1 MRLTSQEYE
10 DLLARKMRQHDE
22 DARATVAARFNQP
35 LEAAVQKAVLEYLNL
50 HPRVAWAVRMNTGAM
65 QIDGRFV
72 KFGFTGCSDV
82 LGQMTDGRFLAVE
95 VKRPG
100 NKPTDEQKGFLLNVL
115 HFGGVAFWCDS
126 VKMCEEKLHEQL
138 G

>member
-10 DLLARKMRQHDE
+10 NLLARKVRSQAMP
-22 DARATVAARFNQP
+22 VP
-35 LEAAVQKAVLEYLNL
+35 LEADIQRAILEYLNL

-65 QIDGRFV
+65 KIDGRFV

-100 NKPTDEQKGFLLNVL
+100 NKPTEDQHSFLRNVQ
-115 HFGGVAFWCDS
+115 HYGGVGFWCDS
-126 VKMCEEKLHEQL
+126 VKSCEEKLNEQL